1 MKETIGTSRA
11 YRLTMVTTCKMRGHK
26 VLVMVANLFNEEVQE
41 HGNQEVV
48 EVVGVMDHQEVN
60 TEVEYVDRDHQ
71 EETMAIGAPTG
82 ATMVMGTKTS
92 KTLDTE
98 IAPIEADT
106 EMVTEVR

>member
-1 MKETIGTSRA
+1 METIGTSRA
-11 YRLTMVTTCKMRGHK
+11 YLPTVTTYRMRDHR
-26 VLVMVANLFNEEVQE
+26 VLAMVAIMFNEEVQE
-41 HGNQEVV
+41 HGSQEVV

>member
-41 HGNQEVV
+41 HGNKEVV
-48 EVVGVMDHQEVN
+48 EVVGVMEHQEVN
-60 TEVEYVDRDHQ
+60 TEVEYVDRGHQ
-71 EETMAIGAPTG
+71 EETIAIG

-98 IAPIEADT
+98 IAPIESDA
-106 EMVTEVR
+106 EMVIEVR